1 MTKFKKI
8 RNSKYGSLFKL
19 NNTKN
24 FTIQNIN
31 TLFGVEKNYN
41 KNIIKWTISSFDKII
56 IEEIEEEILNIY
68 NLENKSN
75 FELKSKLDLRKNY
88 KTLLISSL
96 DKKIY
101 DILQH
106 EEGEIVNNDS
116 IFKNKNYQVDF
127 MVNYFSISKNFL
139 HVKIEIKKIRN
150 A

>member
-1 MTKFKKI
+1 MNKFKKI

-31 TLFGVEKNYN
+31 TLFGIEKNYN
-41 KNIIKWTISSFDKII
+41 KNIIKWTISYFDKNI

-68 NLENKSN
+68 NLENKSD

-88 KTLLISSL
+88 KPLLISSL
-96 DKKIY
+96 DRKIY

-106 EEGEIVNNDS
+106 DEGEIVNNDS
-116 IFKNKNYQVDF
+116 IFKNKKYHVDF
-127 MVNYFSISKNFL
+127 IVNYFSISKNFL